1 MKILYIEL
9 ENFIAIEAAMK
20 TRSVKFEFG
29 HIDKP
34 IIQIYGPNHCG
45 KTVLAHLLHPFAD
58 INFNGD
64 ERNDLSLIIPGEV
77 GIKRIGYDVNG
88 NLYNITHTYKPNK
101 SSHTISSSIIKN
113 GEELNPSGG
122 VNTFNII
129 IDRELSI
136 NKYIFQF
143 IINGTQLTNMGTMSD
158 TQRKNAMHKA
168 MGIDIYNTIHKMST
182 DDYRYTNKIITGL
195 NNSRE
200 FIVSTYGTYEA
211 MCAKLD
217 MKRSQFES
225 LSETAKERKSRMDA
239 LNGTIQTLKNQ
250 NINEE
255 WITLNNQIQTYED
268 VIAKIGNVSSSFG
281 DDLVNK
287 QIELSTKIND
297 IKSEK
302 SGLMKDRDILY
313 AKRDDI
319 QNTIR
324 MNQKSIDDYQ
334 ELKRMREEISV
345 QIKSMPVYS
354 SVESAPS
361 YLANMLNLASV
372 INSTTKE
379 IVSCLNDK
387 LLNMLCDMLI
397 NGVDINAFLI
407 REGATLKDS
416 ESEKAA
422 VIRLHNI
429 MNGVNGNI
437 MDCKMDNQCLYKK
450 TYDVMNQIFIS
461 YQSTDPASMT
471 SYDIEQLEIAYKGI
485 QSIKRVITMQIAAE
499 CKEFFTIESIAKNMK
514 NRDYGINVSII
525 NEMVEHATSEET
537 RLRLI
542 KQLSD
547 LDKTIESMNG
557 LIFTHGEQ
565 NEEEMINSINNEIEK
580 INIKINQ
587 CDEQIKLVE
596 EETEINKNQR
606 MLYSSIRN
614 INIGDVRVR
623 FSKVSQLSKQLMD
636 CENEYNNISA
646 EYYQISS
653 ELQMLTKDL
662 KTIEEAYNQYNS
674 NVAELDSYL
683 DKNKK
688 YKIIAEATS
697 PTKGKPVLAIREKVN
712 NALSLTNR
720 LLDVMYDGDM
730 EMLKPV
736 IDETH
741 FSLPFRSGTNK
752 LSDIRYGSQSEN
764 TLLSLAFDLSIATGL
779 TKYNIPIIDELDA
792 FLDAE
797 VSESFVM
804 MLIDIM
810 SALQMEQLFD
820 ISHKLQPGQHDQYV
834 HVFDITE
841 EIR

>member
-20 TRSVKFEFG
+20 TRNVRFEFG
-29 HIDKP
+29 HINKP

-88 NLYNITHTYKPNK
+88 NLYNITHTYKPTK

-158 TQRKNAMHKA
+158 TQRKNAMYKA

-211 MCAKLD
+211 MCAKLE
-217 MKRSQFES
+217 MKRTQFES
-225 LSETAKERKSRMDA
+225 LSESAKDRKSRMDA
-239 LNGTIQTLKNQ
+239 LYGTIQTLKSQ
-250 NINEE
+250 NINDE
-255 WITLNNQIQTYED
+255 WVTLNNQIQMYED
-268 VIAKIGNVSSSFG
+268 VVSKLGNVSPSFG
-281 DDLVNK
+281 DELVNT
-287 QIELSTKIND
+287 QIELSSRIND
-297 IKSEK
+297 IKSDK
-302 SGLMKDRDILY
+302 SGFIKDRDILY

-324 MNQKSIDDYQ
+324 MNQKSLTDYQ
-334 ELKRMREEISV
+334 ELKQMREDISN
-345 QIKSMPVYS
+345 QIKDMPIYN
-354 SVESAPS
+354 VETSPS
-361 YLANMLNLASV
+361 YLSNMLNLASV
-372 INSTTKE
+372 INSTSKE
-379 IVSCLNDK
+379 IVTCLNDK
-387 LLNMLCDMLI
+387 LLNLMCDMLI
-397 NGVDINAFLI
+397 DGVDVNAFLI

-422 VIRLHNI
+422 VHRLHNI
-429 MNGVNGNI
+429 LVGIHGNI
-437 MDCKMDNQCLYKK
+437 IDCKSNNCLYKNA
-450 TYDVMNQIFIS
+450 YEIMNHFFAS
-461 YQSTDPASMT
+461 YQSNDASSMT
-471 SYDIEQLEIAYKGI
+471 AYDIEQLEIAYKGI
-485 QSIKRVITMQIAAE
+485 QSIKRVISMQIADE
-499 CKEFFTIESIAKNMK
+499 CKDLFTIESIAKNMK
-514 NRDYGINVSII
+514 ERSHGIDITYI
-525 NEMVEHATSEET
+525 NELIERATSEET

-547 LDKTIESMNG
+547 LDKTIESMSG
-557 LIFTHGEQ
+557 LILNHGEQ
-565 NEEEMINSINNEIEK
+565 NEEEMIYAINKEISNLDFK
-580 INIKINQ
+580 IKN
-587 CDEQIKLVE
+587 CDDEVKKLEEQME
-596 EETEINKNQR
+596 DNKNQR
-606 MLYSSIRN
+606 MLFSSIRN

-623 FSKVSQLSKQLMD
+623 FSKVSQLTKQLMN
-636 CENEYNNISA
+636 CENEYNDISA
-646 EYYQISS
+646 DYYEISS
-653 ELQMLTKDL
+653 ELQILTKDL

-674 NVAELDSYL
+674 NISELDSYVE
-683 DKNKK
+683 KNKK

-697 PTKGKPVLAIREKVN
+697 STKGKPVLAIREKVN

-736 IDETH
+736 INETN
-741 FSLPFRSGTNK
+741 FTLPFRSGANK

-779 TKYNIPIIDELDA
+779 TRYNIPIIDELDA

-834 HVFDITE
+834 HVFDITK